1 MTFALSRRR
10 LLPKWRS
17 VSTTLGMAES
27 QALARGSSRPLNL
40 DSADLEKVI
49 SAWRNNPTAGHFG
62 DVLAFSI
69 SVQHKHYI
77 RRVAEEAIKDGRDLS
92 PAQLILVNKLIDG
105 ASELDPMNR
114 VQRSAE
120 QMSVRIRETR
130 RIFNADPSNPLTLL
144 DMAQLRLALGDA
156 KICEKY
162 IRSARQISPSN
173 RLVLRTFARYLAHV
187 GRPEEGHALLANHER
202 TAHDPWLMAS
212 EIAMSQ
218 VVGNNAKSIRV
229 GQRLLKEKTL
239 TDANATELAGALA
252 GVEMSHGNYKRA
264 REYFRM
270 ALMAPNDNVMA
281 QLVTDQKSLSID
293 ASASID
299 GSASSVNPYEAR
311 ALLAWGKVDF
321 DSAFICGLKW
331 HSEEPFSSRPLQFL
345 TSFLSASA
353 RYDDAIVL
361 ARRGLVA
368 DPNDVGLGVNLSYAL
383 ASTNKLEE
391 AEKIARRAILADP
404 RRFAAQATATMGL
417 IAMKRGDFTRADACY
432 LSALE
437 SFSKRGDRELHAICS
452 AYYART
458 AYDCRHSEVN
468 SIIKAAVD
476 EYKKIPLPDSAF
488 ILKGLGAEISAAQRE
503 TGGSRMVQW
512 EFDKERL
519 ELVRRTVLVDASSPI
534 IVSRKGRSK

>member
-10 LLPKWRS
+10 LLPKWRR
-17 VSTTLGMAES
+17 VSTTLNMAES
-27 QALARGSSRPLNL
+27 QALARASSRPLVL
-40 DSADLEKVI
+40 DSSDLDRAVT
-49 SAWRNNPTAGHFG
+49 AWRNNPTSGHFG

-69 SVQHKHYI
+69 SVQHKHGV
-77 RRVAEEAIKDGRDLS
+77 REVAEEAVKEGRSLS
-92 PAQLILVNKLIDG
+92 PAQLSFVNDLLG
-105 ASELDPMNR
+105 VAPELDSINR
-114 VQRSAE
+114 VERSAE
-120 QMSVRIRETR
+120 QMSIRVRETR
-130 RIFNADPSNPLTLL
+130 RVFNADPSNPLALL
-144 DMAQLRLALGDA
+144 DMAQLRLARGDA
-156 KICEKY
+156 KSCERY
-162 IRSARQISPSN
+162 IRSARQISPNN

-187 GRPEEGHALLANHER
+187 GKFEEGHALLAKHER

-212 EIAMSQ
+212 EIAMAQ
-218 VVGNNAKSIRV
+218 VAGNDARSIKT
-229 GQRLLKEKTL
+229 GQRLLKEKKL

-252 GVEMSHGNYKRA
+252 GVELSHGNYKRA
-264 REYFRM
+264 RDFFRA
-270 ALMAPNDNVMA
+270 ALVAPNDNVMA
-281 QLVTDQKSLSID
+281 QLVTDQRSLSID

-299 GSASSVNPYEAR
+299 GRASSTNPYEAR

-321 DSAFICGLKW
+321 DSAFSCGMKW

-391 AEKIARRAILADP
+391 AERIARRAILADP

-417 IAMKRGDFTRADACY
+417 IAMKRGDFNRADECY

-437 SFSKRGDRELHAICS
+437 SFTKHGDRELYAICS

-458 AYDCRHSEVN
+458 AYDCRHSKVN
-468 SIIKAAVD
+468 NIIQVAVD
-476 EYKKIPLPDSAF
+476 AYQKTPLPDSAF
-488 ILKGLGAEISAAQRE
+488 ILKGLGAELSNEQRE
-503 TGGSRMVQW
+503 IEGSRMVQW
-512 EFDKERL
+512 EFDREKV
-519 ELVRRTVLVDASSPI
+519 ELVRRTVLVDSASPI
-534 IVSRKGRSK
+534 IVSRKIGSN